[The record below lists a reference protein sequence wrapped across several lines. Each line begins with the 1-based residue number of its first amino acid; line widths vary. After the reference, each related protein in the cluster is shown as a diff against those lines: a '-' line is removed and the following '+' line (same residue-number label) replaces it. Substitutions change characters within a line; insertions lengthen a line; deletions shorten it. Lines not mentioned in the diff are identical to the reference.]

1 MTILI
6 VDKSADYVSMNQV
19 IFYKTSENNKK
30 SKVTSF
36 VLPNT
41 QRYSVYYYNTTAKE
55 TNEHIEENTTREFS
69 FMFLKPTKNDWLWLQ
84 GKITSELN

>member
-6 VDKSADYVSMNQV
+6 VDESADYVSMNQV

-36 VLPNT
+36 VLPDT
-41 QRYSVYYYNTTAKE
+41 QTYSVYYCNTTAKE
-55 TNEHIEENTTREFS
+55 TN
-69 FMFLKPTKNDWLWLQ
+69 
-84 GKITSELN
+84 